1 MEEHQMAANGND
13 QRDDIAARYH
23 LILER
28 VARACGGAGRPA
40 EDVRVIGVTKMK
52 PADVV
57 RAACDAGITDIGENY
72 VQELAE
78 KHAALG
84 EIVRWHFIG
93 HLQRNKVSEIIPF
106 IGMIHGVD
114 SERLA
119 TEISKRA
126 TAIGRRIPV
135 LAQVNTSGEES
146 KHGIAPEEL
155 IRLAEHMAGLP
166 GIELQGLMT
175 IPAIFDDPEG
185 VRPMFRMLR
194 ELRDRAR
201 TTTGLP
207 LPHLSMGMT
216 GDFEAAIEEG
226 ATMVRIG
233 TALFGGRA

>member
-1 MEEHQMAANGND
+1 MEEHRMAEGTEL
-13 QRDDIAARYH
+13 RDDIAARYRV
-23 LILER
+23 ILDR
-28 VARACGGAGRPA
+28 VQRACTRAGRPA
-40 EDVRVIGVTKMK
+40 DEVRVIGVTKTK
-52 PADVV
+52 PAGVI
-57 RAACDAGITDIGENY
+57 RAACDAGIIDIGENY
-72 VQELAE
+72 VQELAQ
-78 KHAALG
+78 KHAELG

-93 HLQRNKVSEIIPF
+93 HLQRNKVSEIVPYV
-106 IGMIHGVD
+106 GMIHGVD

-119 TEISKRA
+119 TEISRRA
-126 TAIGRRIPV
+126 LAIGRRIPV

-155 IRLAEHMAGLP
+155 PQLAAHMAELP

-185 VRPMFRMLR
+185 VRPMFRLLR
-194 ELRDRAR
+194 ELRDTAR
-201 TTTGLP
+201 TVTGLP

-233 TALFGGRA
+233 TALFGGRS